1 MKYITVFNFILTT
14 VGICISTATEIF
26 YVLPD
31 NFTTVS
37 CPSQPCATLSQY
49 WLHNGTLPV
58 VSNVKYHFLPGEH
71 YVPANMVLQNLHN
84 FTIMGAVSNLSSPVV
99 LVCSHVQSYVIDIK
113 NSYFVTIENVW
124 FKHYG
129 TLFNK
134 KMTYTNLQMYCC
146 FSCRIENVIFLQ
158 YGLKANNLIGDTYL
172 HNIKVGITQ
181 FVEVCCQK
189 ISLRYDTCSSWSE
202 YNNQMHVLTINQ
214 LLINDQKKH
223 FIFWDINNVGL
234 RISLKYLM
242 YNLEVLLTNSHFS
255 SMDRTAIYIEGGCSS
270 KVKQFFI
277 TNCTFTSIR
286 YHNVIDISLKPV
298 NMVINFLNITF
309 YDNHYIQVKIRIR
322 HLINT
327 IGCKLVN
334 TNSIVP
340 AVINI
345 SIMKFLIS
353 DCSYCDDLLVI
364 HNEVATFDKVN
375 VFFKFLNFTK
385 NSIVGDVI
393 WLKKVN
399 VHFAGPFDVYEN
411 RFKSSIMR
419 FQSCDVLFSGT
430 VIIHKNQCS
439 EVISVDTHIKILEYT
454 NISIVKNIYSNSLLA
469 VVSTEEYN
477 QPYPLCLF
485 QYIALNSSR
494 LTADLP
500 SHYNITLYHNYH
512 VNISKASLYNS
523 KICSVSVSYC
533 DFITHCKWLPSAAFY
548 NYSPT
553 IINKQIIQS
562 DDQNYNYDH
571 NHICYCSQNKVINCS
586 IDKLGAVYPGQML
599 QVNFCKKCGNDENT
613 STVLYADIHN
623 TNLPNSIC
631 KIAHHSQLI
640 SVIGDNSNTVNYT
653 IVSNI
658 LNNNRCKLFLTASP
672 FLNKVYDIFYVQLLP
687 CPVGFTLQDGIC
699 DCDPVLSEYADKC
712 LIDNSAIQR
721 PDNTWIT
728 ALKQTSNNTKY
739 LISDCPMDYCL
750 PYSSNVNLLHPD
762 EQCQFNRTGML
773 CSQCQQHLSMVFG
786 SSRCMECTNLY
797 ILISIIVVGAGI
809 ILVALLYL
817 LNLTV
822 TVGTITGIVFYA
834 NIISINDSVFLANNN
849 VLKPYKAFISF
860 VNLDLGIET
869 CFYNG
874 MDMYVKIWLLFF
886 FPFFLIFNAFI
897 IIIASRH
904 STRILRLTFSRSL
917 PVLATL
923 FLFSYNGVLR
933 TVLTVLFSY
942 STITHLPSGHKQIV
956 WSIDASVPLFG
967 LKFTILFI
975 TCLVLFL
982 LLIPFNIVLLF
993 TRKLLQYKII
1003 NRFKPLLDAFQ
1014 ASHKDKYYNWVAV
1027 QITLRS
1033 IFFALYGFPIK
1044 LRLLLATMILVL
1056 FTGCHGYIHPNKN
1069 KLVNLQELILLINLT
1084 MLYAASYQCSDSTFT
1099 AITNVMISL
1108 AIIQFIII
1116 VLYHFLT
1123 YTCHCNIVIMLQTAK
1138 DKIMRYNLKKNES
1151 QNTLCMLNIPERTY
1165 NYTEYQDGL
1174 VSDDFK

>member
-1 MKYITVFNFILTT
+1 MKCIVVFSFILTT
-14 VGICISTATEIF
+14 VEICISTATEIF

-58 VSNVKYHFLPGEH
+58 VSNVKYQFLPGEH
-71 YVPANMVLQNLHN
+71 YVPANMVLQNLYN

-113 NSYFVTIENVW
+113 NSHFVTIENVW

-158 YGLKANNLIGDTYL
+158 HGLKANNLIGDTYL
-172 HNIKVGITQ
+172 HNIKVKIIQ
-181 FVEVCCQK
+181 FVEVCCQQ
-189 ISLRYDTCSSWSE
+189 ISLRYDTCSSWSGCSH
-202 YNNQMHVLTINQ
+202 QMHVLTINQ
-214 LLINDQKKH
+214 LLINDQKK
-223 FIFWDINNVGL
+223 FILPQSSNDVGL
-234 RISLKYLM
+234 LIHLRYLM
-242 YNLEVLLTNSHFS
+242 YNLRVLLTNSHFS
-255 SMDRTAIYIEGGCSS
+255 SIDYTAIHIKGGCSS
-270 KVKQFFI
+270 KAKQIFI
-277 TNCTFTSIR
+277 TNCTFTLIR
-286 YHNVIDISLKPV
+286 YYAVIDIILKPV
-298 NMVINFLNITF
+298 NMIINFLNIEF
-309 YDNHYIQVKIRIR
+309 HNNYYIQLRIGIT
-322 HLINT
+322 HLANT
-327 IGCKLVN
+327 IGCKLANVN
-334 TNSIVP
+334 STIPVI
-340 AVINI
+340 INI

-353 DCSYCDDLLVI
+353 GSRGSNDLLVI
-364 HNEVATFDKVN
+364 DNYVATFDKVN
-375 VFFKFLNFTK
+375 VSFKFLNFIK
-385 NSIVGDVI
+385 NYILGGGISIRKATV
-393 WLKKVN
+393 KVTELIN
-399 VHFAGPFDVYEN
+399 VYN
-411 RFKSSIMR
+411 NKFKSSVMR

-430 VIIHKNQCS
+430 VIIHENQCS
-439 EVISVDTHIKILEYT
+439 EVILVDTHIKILEYT
-454 NISIVKNIYSNSLLA
+454 NISIVKNTYKNSLLA
-469 VVSTEEYN
+469 VVTTEEYN

-512 VNISKASLYNS
+512 VNISKAFLYNS

-533 DFITHCKWLPSAAFY
+533 DFISHCKWLPSAAFH
-548 NYSPT
+548 NYSST
-553 IINKQIIQS
+553 IVNKQIIQS

-599 QVNFCKKCGNDENT
+599 QVNFCKKCGNDKNT
-613 STVLYADIHN
+613 STVLYADIHD

-631 KIAHHSQLI
+631 KIAHQSQLI

-658 LNNNRCKLFLTASP
+658 LNNNRCELFLTASP
-672 FLNKVYDIFYVQLLP
+672 FLNKIYDVFYVQLLP

-699 DCDPVLSEYADKC
+699 DCDPILSEYIDKC
-712 LIDNSAIQR
+712 YIDYSAVRR
-721 PDNTWIT
+721 PPSTWISAFKLT
-728 ALKQTSNNTKY
+728 LNSTKY
-739 LISDCPMDYCL
+739 LISECSMDYCL
-750 PYSSNVNLLHPD
+750 PYSSNVNLLHSD
-762 EQCQFNRTGML
+762 VQCQFNRTGIL
-773 CSQCQQHLSMVFG
+773 CSECQQHLSMVFG

-797 ILISIIVVGAGI
+797 ILITIIVIVAGI

-822 TVGTITGIVFYA
+822 TVGTITGIVLYA
-834 NIISINDSVFLANNN
+834 NIISINDSVFLANDN
-849 VLKPYKAFISF
+849 VFKLYRVFISF

-886 FPFFLIFNAFI
+886 FPFFLIFTAFV

-917 PVLATL
+917 PVLVTL

-942 STITHLPSGHKQIV
+942 STITHLPSGHQQMV

-993 TRKLLQYKII
+993 TRRLLQYKII

-1056 FTGCHGYIHPNKN
+1056 FTGCHGYIRPNKS

-1084 MLYAASYQCSDSTFT
+1084 MLYAASYQCSDSTFST
-1099 AITNVMISL
+1099 IANVMISL

-1138 DKIMRYNLKKNES
+1138 EKIMKYNLKNNRS
-1151 QNTLCMLNIPERTY
+1151 QNTLYMLDIPERTY
-1165 NYTEYQDGL
+1165 NYTKYQDGL